1 MGIDQSMW
9 RQTHY
14 DVTDENKYRS
24 SVYRTRYDTND
35 DVCLD
40 LQNRRSSLY
49 TVFVIL
55 TIVYAYYFNSSI
67 MLIHTYVVYAYEI

>member
-1 MGIDQSMW
+1 MQYH
-9 RQTHY
+9 R
-14 DVTDENKYRS
+14 YRS
-24 SVYRTRYDTND
+24 SVYRTRYDAND

-40 LQNRRSSLY
+40 LQNGRSSLY

-67 MLIHTYVVYAYEI
+67 MLFHTYVVYAYEI